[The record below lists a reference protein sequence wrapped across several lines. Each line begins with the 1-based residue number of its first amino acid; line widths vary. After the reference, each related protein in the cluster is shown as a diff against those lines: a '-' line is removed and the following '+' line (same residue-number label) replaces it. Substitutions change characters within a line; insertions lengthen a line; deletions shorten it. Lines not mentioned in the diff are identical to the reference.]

1 MNSSS
6 GAKRADVK
14 NHLRQ
19 VRQQHRQKGIQFGN
33 AASGSVSATG
43 PGPTT
48 LDSSKRARSISK
60 GKFGAD
66 PEANLFREGSG
77 KRSVQHEK
85 SYTEQIEEKNRLQ
98 HPQ

>member
-48 LDSSKRARSISK
+48 LDSSKRARSIGK
-60 GKFGAD
+60 G
-66 PEANLFREGSG
+66 PEANNLFREGSG

-85 SYTEQIEEKNRLQ
+85 SFTEQLEEKNRL
-98 HPQ
+98 